1 MSQEGVL
8 SIVSSNGSSIKAT
21 MWFGPMRAKESSIWL
36 LHLLNHQG
44 FLERCSFKQNTQG
57 RVKLTLH
64 LKKKKDWESL
74 LADTKLSVVS
84 LLTRTENLSGD

>member
-8 SIVSSNGSSIKAT
+8 NIVSSNGSKIEAT

-44 FLERCSFKQNTQG
+44 FVERYSFKQNTLG
-57 RVKLTLH
+57 RVKLKLV
-64 LKKKKDWESL
+64 LRKRADWQQAVE
-74 LADTKLSVVS
+74 DTKLRVAT
-84 LLTRTENLSGD
+84 LITRVES

>member
-8 SIVSSNGSSIKAT
+8 NIVSSSGSKIEAT

-44 FLERCSFKQNTQG
+44 CVERYSFKQNTLG
-57 RVKLTLH
+57 RVKLKLV
-64 LKKKKDWESL
+64 LRKRADWQQAVE
-74 LADTKLSVVS
+74 DTKLRVAT
-84 LLTRTENLSGD
+84 LITRVES

>member
-8 SIVSSNGSSIKAT
+8 SIVSSSGSSIKAT

-57 RVKLTLH
+57 RIKLKLE
-64 LKKKKDWESL
+64 LKKRLDWEQVL
-74 LADTKLSVVS
+74 TNTKLSVVS
-84 LLTRTENLSGD
+84 LITRTENLSGD